1 MFQIF
6 DMFNPFKVM
15 ARMQRDTLLFFRT
28 MIDMEISFL
37 NAFLGEA
44 VEKEEK
50 EKKKKEVKKVEIK

>member
-15 ARMQRDTLLFFRT
+15 ARMQRDALLFFRA

-37 NAFLGEA
+37 NAFLGEG
-44 VEKEEK
+44 VEKKEEK
-50 EKKKKEVKKVEIK
+50 KKEAKKVEIK